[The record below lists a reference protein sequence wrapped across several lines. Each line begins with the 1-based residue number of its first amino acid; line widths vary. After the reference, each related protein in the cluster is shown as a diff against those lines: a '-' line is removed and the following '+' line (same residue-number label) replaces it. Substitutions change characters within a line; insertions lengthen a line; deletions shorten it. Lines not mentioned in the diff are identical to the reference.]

1 MQRDDDCEAEGW
13 MENLLLD
20 LVLRVLEALLTT
32 TIFVRVPV
40 GNYTHLHKVHNE
52 PSRAYKITL
61 SAVIPTF
68 VCSQG
73 HW

>member
-1 MQRDDDCEAEGW
+1 
-13 MENLLLD
+13 MENLLSD

-32 TIFVRVPV
+32 IFVRMPV

-52 PSRAYKITL
+52 PSRAYEITL
-61 SAVIPTF
+61 SAVIPVPAF

-73 HW
+73 LW